1 MRIMRNALLGALVP
15 TLIIVGA
22 ASAQAKIKFYS
33 VQYESPGVDN
43 GTNKSLNGEY
53 ATIRNYGTRTKNLR
67 GWKLV
72 DKRDTQPSIVYK
84 FGRFRLRPGRSVR
97 IHTGRGSNTRSD
109 RYWGRSGMSG
119 YVWSDNKDTAYLKNR
134 SGRQADS
141 CSWVSTTTQTSPP
154 KMC

>member
-1 MRIMRNALLGALVP
+1 MTIIRKALLGALIP
-15 TLIIVGA
+15 TLVIAGA
-22 ASAQAKIKFYS
+22 ATAQAKVKFYS

-72 DKRDTQPSIVYK
+72 DKRDTQRSIVYK

-97 IHTGRGSNTRSD
+97 IHTGRGSNTRTD
-109 RYWGRSGMSG
+109 RYWGRSGLNG
-119 YVWSDNKDTAYLKNR
+119 YVWSDNHDTAYLKKR
-134 SGRQADS
+134 SGRLADS
-141 CSWVSTTTQTSPP
+141 CSWISATNQTSPP